1 MYDPGAGVV
10 AGGGAVAG
18 AGGLAATGFP
28 YALYIVVAVV
38 AIVVGL
44 LLLRVA
50 AFRRTDRLAEPRPPV
65 AGSG

>member
-10 AGGGAVAG
+10 AGGSAVAG

-28 YALYIVVAVV
+28 YALYIVVGVA
-38 AIVVGL
+38 AIVLGL
-44 LLLRVA
+44 LLLRVS
-50 AFRRTDRLAEPRPPV
+50 AFKRFDRVAEARQA